1 MYRGPSGRMGAPE
14 HVEEFECLQAGDLV
28 IYLARHI
35 IEKLRPGQSK
45 LLVALAGYGR
55 FWMYLR

>member
-1 MYRGPSGRMGAPE
+1 MGAPE
-14 HVEEFECLQAGDLV
+14 HVEEFERLQAGDLV
-28 IYLARHI
+28 VYLARHI
-35 IEKLRPGQSK
+35 VEKLRPGQSK